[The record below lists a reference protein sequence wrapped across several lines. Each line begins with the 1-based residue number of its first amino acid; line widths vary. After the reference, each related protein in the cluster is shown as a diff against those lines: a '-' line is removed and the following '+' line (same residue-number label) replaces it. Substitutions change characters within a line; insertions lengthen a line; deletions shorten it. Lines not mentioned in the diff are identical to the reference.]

1 MSINV
6 GKIRQPCLK
15 NQNRLLTH
23 TIHKNQLKIYIKSL
37 KVRLETVKIL
47 EESISSTFFDFY
59 LNNIFQDMC
68 PQASET
74 KAKTNKWDYIKLKS
88 FCTAKETINSLK
100 SQPIKWKRIFSN
112 DISNKGLVA
121 KKYKNFYNSTTNK
134 QLD

>member
-1 MSINV
+1 
-6 GKIRQPCLK
+6 
-15 NQNRLLTH
+15 
-23 TIHKNQLKIYIKSL
+23 
-37 KVRLETVKIL
+37 
-47 EESISSTFFDFY
+47 
-59 LNNIFQDMC
+59 MC

-88 FCTAKETINSLK
+88 FCTAMETINSLK